1 MSQDPNEGTSNPV
14 GSLVPTQSPSLAP
27 TINDAVELTPEGIR
41 EHFPRLQEL
50 MAEYVRE
57 ERLRGVRV
65 RLAYKEEPVVSALPH
80 SGVET
85 HTPVQTTSMFAN
97 SFATTPS
104 LVFETPQSLFQN
116 NLDMFSSQTQRS
128 NMTACPIGSSLP
140 MAEPMPYYTSIPSTG
155 QMMPFPPYSQHLT
168 TNAISSS
175 GENLVL
181 PNFSTYL
188 HNHVTSGIGNNHVAG
203 NFPAYMPGQTT
214 VQPTGN
220 YNPLHHIYPHTQP
233 YISFPFHTETLHTT
247 QSMENPQHTAEMID
261 ELSRPYVPTTH
272 TKFSPRIAN
281 FPFPPKTKMPANVKT
296 YDGLGDPDDHLELFT
311 GAAIIER

>member
-65 RLAYKEEPVVSALPH
+65 RLAYEEEPVVSALPH

-97 SFATTPS
+97 SFATTLS

-116 NLDMFSSQTQRS
+116 NLDMFSGQTQRS

-181 PNFSTYL
+181 PNFSTHL
-188 HNHVTSGIGNNHVAG
+188 HNHMTYGFGNNHVAG

-214 VQPTGN
+214 VQPTGG
-220 YNPLHHIYPHTQP
+220 YGSKYH
-233 YISFPFHTETLHTT
+233 
-247 QSMENPQHTAEMID
+247 
-261 ELSRPYVPTTH
+261 
-272 TKFSPRIAN
+272 
-281 FPFPPKTKMPANVKT
+281 
-296 YDGLGDPDDHLELFT
+296 DDDKGKNE
-311 GAAIIER
+311 